1 MTQSHRFAQLS
12 GSRITGRAGGVT
24 RWVTTWHDRATTY
37 TVTEYVNED
46 GFILD
51 DDDPAVVRF
60 LANEREKLAEFSV
73 VANTR
78 GIGEALV
85 AVPEIR

>member
-1 MTQSHRFAQLS
+1 MTQRHRFAQLS

-37 TVTEYVNED
+37 TVTEFVDEE
-46 GFILD
+46 GWILPD
-51 DDDPAVVRF
+51 NHTAVVQF
-60 LANEREKLAEFSV
+60 LTNEREKLAEFSV

>member
-1 MTQSHRFAQLS
+1 MTERHRFAQLS

-37 TVTEYVNED
+37 TVTDYVNED

-51 DDDPAVVRF
+51 EDDPAVVQF

-73 VANTR
+73 IANTR

>member
-1 MTQSHRFAQLS
+1 MDQRYRFQQLS

-24 RWVTTWHDRATTY
+24 RWVTTWHDRASVY

-46 GFILD
+46 GFILPD
-51 DDDPAVVRF
+51 DHPAVAEF

-73 VANTR
+73 IANTR

>member
-1 MTQSHRFAQLS
+1 MTERHRFAQLS

-24 RWVTTWHDRATTY
+24 RWVTTWNDRSTVY
-37 TVTEYVNED
+37 TVTDYVNED

-51 DDDPAVVRF
+51 DDDPAVVQF

-73 VANTR
+73 IANTR

>member
-1 MTQSHRFAQLS
+1 MTQRHRFAQLS

-24 RWVTTWHDRATTY
+24 RWVTTWNDRSTVY
-37 TVTEYVNED
+37 TVTDYVNED

>member
-1 MTQSHRFAQLS
+1 MKYTDFQEDIRRAVLDALD
-12 GSRITGRAGGVT
+12 GYAGRKGFGHG
-24 RWVTTWHDRATTY
+24 WKD
-37 TVTEYVNED
+37 ED

-51 DDDPAVVRF
+51 EDDPAVVQF

-73 VANTR
+73 IANTR

>member
-1 MTQSHRFAQLS
+1 MTERHRFAQLS

-24 RWVTTWHDRATTY
+24 RWVTTWNDRAVTY
-37 TVTEYVNED
+37 TVTDFVDEE
-46 GFILD
+46 GWILPD
-51 DDDPAVVRF
+51 DHPAVSQF
-60 LANEREKLAEFSV
+60 LTNEREKLAEFSA

-78 GIGEALV
+78 GIGAALV

>member
-1 MTQSHRFAQLS
+1 MTQRHRFAQLS
-12 GSRITGRAGGVT
+12 GSRITGRAVGVT

-37 TVTEYVNED
+37 TVTEFVDEE
-46 GFILD
+46 GWILPD
-51 DDDPAVVRF
+51 DHPAVGRF
-60 LANEREKLAEFSV
+60 LANERDKLAEFSA

-78 GIGEALV
+78 GIGAALV